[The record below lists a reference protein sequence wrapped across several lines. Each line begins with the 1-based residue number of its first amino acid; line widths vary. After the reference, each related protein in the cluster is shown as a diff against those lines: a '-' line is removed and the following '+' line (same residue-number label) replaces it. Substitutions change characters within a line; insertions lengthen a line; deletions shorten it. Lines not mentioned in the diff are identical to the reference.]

1 MMNMDYISVIDNFVE
16 TVSTP
21 IIVIDDRSYVISS
34 NKAAVD
40 LLGSDFKDRH
50 FYVAIRQPLIINL
63 VENAF
68 TAKGNEKENFYKT
81 VSGVER
87 TYEVTAEYS
96 SELKIVSLSFYDT
109 TDAVQANQ
117 MRRDFV
123 ANVSHELKSPLTSI
137 LGFIETLSGVIKS
150 NPLKANEFLRVME
163 RESLRMSSL
172 IDDLLGLSR
181 VEAAEKH
188 LPTEQ
193 VNLSEIMREVLE
205 ILTPTAAKRNISI
218 KYVQDASDP
227 LIMGDYSQIVQ
238 VFTNLLQNAIK
249 YGGDGNKIK
258 VTMNSIEYHK
268 VLLKN
273 GYKVSFEDTGIG
285 IEEHHLARL
294 TERFYRV
301 DDHRSR
307 NEGGTGLGLSI
318 VKHIMARHNGR
329 LLIESD
335 PGSGSEFSVIFPD
348 RIN

>member
-1 MMNMDYISVIDNFVE
+1 MDIDYIRVIDSFVE
-16 TVSTP
+16 TVNTP
-21 IIVIDDRSYVISS
+21 ILVIDDRSYVISS

-40 LLGSDFKDRH
+40 LLGNDFKDRH
-50 FYVAIRQPLIINL
+50 FYVAIRQPAIINL
-63 VENAF
+63 LENVS
-68 TAKGNEKENFYKT
+68 GSNEIQKENFYKT
-81 VSGVER
+81 VSGVDR
-87 TYEVTAEYS
+87 TYEVTAKYS
-96 SELKIVSLSFYDT
+96 KELKIVSLSFDDV

-137 LGFIETLSGVIKS
+137 LGFTETLSGVIES
-150 NPLKANEFLRVME
+150 NPSKAKQFLSVME

-181 VEAAEKH
+181 VEAAEKQ
-188 LPTEQ
+188 LPSEQ
-193 VNLSEIMREVLE
+193 VNLGDIMREVLE
-205 ILTPTAAKRNISI
+205 ILTATAAKKNIGI
-218 KYVQDASDP
+218 EYVQDAADP
-227 LIMGDYSQIVQ
+227 LIIGDYSQVVQ

-258 VTMNSIEYHK
+258 VIMNSIEYHK
-268 VLLKN
+268 SLLTT
-273 GYKVSFEDTGIG
+273 GYKVSVEDTGIG

-329 LLIESD
+329 LLVESD
-335 PGSGSEFSVIFPD
+335 PGNGSVFSVIFPD

>member
-1 MMNMDYISVIDNFVE
+1 MDINYIRVIDNFVE
-16 TVSTP
+16 TVNTP
-21 IIVIDDRSYVISS
+21 ILVIDDRSYVISS
-34 NKAAVD
+34 NKAAFD
-40 LLGSDFKDRH
+40 LLGNDFKDRH
-50 FYVAIRQPLIINL
+50 FYVAIRQPAIINL
-63 VENAF
+63 FENVS
-68 TAKGNEKENFYKT
+68 GSNEIQKENFYKT
-81 VSGVER
+81 VSGVDR
-87 TYEVTAEYS
+87 TYEVTAKYS
-96 SELKIVSLSFYDT
+96 KELKIVSLSFDDV

-137 LGFIETLSGVIKS
+137 LGFTETLSGVIES
-150 NPLKANEFLRVME
+150 NPSKAKQFLSVME

-181 VEAAEKH
+181 VEAAEKQ
-188 LPTEQ
+188 LPSEQ
-193 VNLSEIMREVLE
+193 VNLGDIMREVLE
-205 ILTPTAAKRNISI
+205 ILTATAAKKNIGI
-218 KYVQDASDP
+218 EYVQDAADP
-227 LIMGDYSQIVQ
+227 LIIGDYSQVVQ

-258 VTMNSIEYHK
+258 VVINSIEYHK
-268 VLLKN
+268 SLLTT
-273 GYKVSFEDTGIG
+273 GYKVSVEDTGIG

-329 LLIESD
+329 LLVESD
-335 PGSGSEFSVIFPD
+335 LGNGSVFSVIFPD

>member
-1 MMNMDYISVIDNFVE
+1 MDINYIRVIDNFVE
-16 TVSTP
+16 TVNTP
-21 IIVIDDRSYVISS
+21 LLVIDDRSYVISS

-40 LLGSDFKDRH
+40 LLGNDFKDRH
-50 FYVAIRQPLIINL
+50 FYVAIRQPAIINL
-63 VENAF
+63 FENVS
-68 TAKGNEKENFYKT
+68 GSNEIQKENFYKT
-81 VSGVER
+81 VSGVDR
-87 TYEVTAEYS
+87 TYEVTAKYS
-96 SELKIVSLSFYDT
+96 KELKIVSLSFDDV

-137 LGFIETLSGVIKS
+137 LGFTETLSGVIES
-150 NPLKANEFLRVME
+150 NPSKAKQFLSVME

-181 VEAAEKH
+181 VEAAEKQ
-188 LPTEQ
+188 LPSEQ
-193 VNLSEIMREVLE
+193 VNLGDIMREVLE
-205 ILTPTAAKRNISI
+205 ILTATAAKKNIGI
-218 KYVQDASDP
+218 EYVQDAADP
-227 LIMGDYSQIVQ
+227 LIIGDCSQVVQ

-258 VTMNSIEYHK
+258 VFMNSIEYHK
-268 VLLKN
+268 SLLTT
-273 GYKVSFEDTGIG
+273 GYKVSVEDTGIG

-329 LLIESD
+329 LLVESD
-335 PGSGSEFSVIFPD
+335 PGNGSVFSVIFPD

>member
-1 MMNMDYISVIDNFVE
+1 MDIDYIRVIDTFVE
-16 TVSTP
+16 TVNTP
-21 IIVIDDRSYVISS
+21 ILVIDDRSYVISS

-40 LLGSDFKDRH
+40 LLGNDFKDRH
-50 FYVAIRQPLIINL
+50 FYVAIRQPAIINL
-63 VENAF
+63 FENVS
-68 TAKGNEKENFYKT
+68 GSNEIQKENFYKT
-81 VSGVER
+81 VSGVDR
-87 TYEVTAEYS
+87 TYEVTAKFSE
-96 SELKIVSLSFYDT
+96 ELKIVSLSFDDI
-109 TDAVQANQ
+109 TDAIQANQ

-137 LGFIETLSGVIKS
+137 LGFTETLSGVIES
-150 NPLKANEFLRVME
+150 NPSKAKQFLSVME

-181 VEAAEKH
+181 VEAAEKQ
-188 LPTEQ
+188 LPSEQ
-193 VNLSEIMREVLE
+193 VNLGDIMREVLE
-205 ILTPTAAKRNISI
+205 ILTATAAKKNIGI
-218 KYVQDASDP
+218 EYVQDAADP
-227 LIMGDYSQIVQ
+227 LIIGDYSQVVQ

-258 VTMNSIEYHK
+258 VIMNSIEYHK
-268 VLLKN
+268 SLLTT
-273 GYKVSFEDTGIG
+273 GYKVSVEDTGIG

-329 LLIESD
+329 LLVESD
-335 PGSGSEFSVIFPD
+335 PGNGSVFSVIFPD

>member
-1 MMNMDYISVIDNFVE
+1 MDIDYIRVIDSFVE
-16 TVSTP
+16 TVNTP
-21 IIVIDDRSYVISS
+21 ILVIDDRSYVISS

-40 LLGSDFKDRH
+40 LLGNDFKDRH
-50 FYVAIRQPLIINL
+50 FYVAIRQPAIINL
-63 VENAF
+63 FENVS
-68 TAKGNEKENFYKT
+68 GSNEIQKENFYKT
-81 VSGVER
+81 VSGVDR
-87 TYEVTAEYS
+87 TYEVTAKYS
-96 SELKIVSLSFYDT
+96 KELKIVSLSFDDV

-137 LGFIETLSGVIKS
+137 LGFTETLSGVIES
-150 NPLKANEFLRVME
+150 NPSKAKQFLSVME

-181 VEAAEKH
+181 VEAAEKQ

-258 VTMNSIEYHK
+258 VIMNSIEYHK
-268 VLLKN
+268 SLLTT
-273 GYKVSFEDTGIG
+273 GYKVSVEDTGIG

>member
-1 MMNMDYISVIDNFVE
+1 MDIDYIRVIDSFVE
-16 TVSTP
+16 TVNTP
-21 IIVIDDRSYVISS
+21 ILVIDDRSYVISS

-40 LLGSDFKDRH
+40 LLGNDFKDRH
-50 FYVAIRQPLIINL
+50 FYVAIRQPAIINL
-63 VENAF
+63 FENVS
-68 TAKGNEKENFYKT
+68 GSDEIQKENFYKT
-81 VSGVER
+81 VSGVDR
-87 TYEVTAEYS
+87 TYEVTAKYS
-96 SELKIVSLSFYDT
+96 KELKIVSLSFDDV

-137 LGFIETLSGVIKS
+137 LGFTETLSGVIES
-150 NPLKANEFLRVME
+150 NPSKAKQFLSVME

-181 VEAAEKH
+181 VEAAEKQ
-188 LPTEQ
+188 LPSEQ
-193 VNLSEIMREVLE
+193 VNLGDIMLEVLE
-205 ILTPTAAKRNISI
+205 ILTATAAKKNIGI
-218 KYVQDASDP
+218 EYVQDAADP
-227 LIMGDYSQIVQ
+227 LIIGDYSQVIQ

-249 YGGDGNKIK
+249 YAGDSNKIK
-258 VTMNSIEYHK
+258 VNMNSIEYHK
-268 VLLKN
+268 SLLTT
-273 GYKVSFEDTGIG
+273 GYKVSVEDTGIG

-329 LLIESD
+329 LLVESD
-335 PGSGSEFSVIFPD
+335 PGNGSVFSVIFPD

>member
-1 MMNMDYISVIDNFVE
+1 
-16 TVSTP
+16 
-21 IIVIDDRSYVISS
+21 
-34 NKAAVD
+34 
-40 LLGSDFKDRH
+40 
-50 FYVAIRQPLIINL
+50 
-63 VENAF
+63 
-68 TAKGNEKENFYKT
+68 
-81 VSGVER
+81 
-87 TYEVTAEYS
+87 
-96 SELKIVSLSFYDT
+96 
-109 TDAVQANQ
+109 
-117 MRRDFV
+117 
-123 ANVSHELKSPLTSI
+123 
-137 LGFIETLSGVIKS
+137 
-150 NPLKANEFLRVME
+150 
-163 RESLRMSSL
+163 
-172 IDDLLGLSR
+172 
-181 VEAAEKH
+181 
-188 LPTEQ
+188 
-193 VNLSEIMREVLE
+193 
-205 ILTPTAAKRNISI
+205 
-218 KYVQDASDP
+218 
-227 LIMGDYSQIVQ
+227 VQ

-335 PGSGSEFSVIFPD
+335 PGSGSVFSVIFSD

>member
-1 MMNMDYISVIDNFVE
+1 MMSMDYIGVINNFVE
-16 TVSTP
+16 TVRTP
-21 IIVIDDRSYVISS
+21 ILVIDDRSYVISS

-40 LLGSDFKDRH
+40 LLGNDFKGRH
-50 FYVAIRQPLIINL
+50 FYVAIRQPIIINL

-68 TAKGNEKENFYKT
+68 NANENKKGNFYKT

-87 TYEVTAEYS
+87 TYKVTAEYS

-109 TDAVQANQ
+109 TDVIQANQ

-150 NPLKANEFLRVME
+150 NPLKAKEFLRVME

-181 VEAAEKH
+181 VEAAEKQ
-188 LPTEQ
+188 LPTEE
-193 VNLSEIMREVLE
+193 VNLGDIMREVLE

-218 KYVQDASDP
+218 NYVQDASDP
-227 LIMGDYSQIVQ
+227 LIMGDYSQVVQ

-249 YGGDGNKIK
+249 YGGDGKKIK
-258 VTMNSIEYHK
+258 VIMNSTEYHK
-268 VLLKN
+268 ALLTT

-301 DDHRSR
+301 DNHRSR

-335 PGSGSEFSVIFPD
+335 PGNGSVFSVIFPN

>member
-1 MMNMDYISVIDNFVE
+1 MDYISVIDNFVE

-40 LLGSDFKDRH
+40 LLGSDFKGRH

-68 TAKGNEKENFYKT
+68 TAKGNEKENFYKS

-137 LGFIETLSGVIKS
+137 LGFIETLSVVIKS
-150 NPLKANEFLRVME
+150 NPLKANEFLKVME

-181 VEAAEKH
+181 VEAAEKQS
-188 LPTEQ
+188 PTEQ
-193 VNLSEIMREVLE
+193 VDLSEIMREVLE

-258 VTMNSIEYHK
+258 VSIEYHK
-268 VLLKN
+268 SLLTT
-273 GYKVSFEDTGIG
+273 GYKVSVEDTGIG

>member
-1 MMNMDYISVIDNFVE
+1 MDIDYIRVIDSFVE
-16 TVSTP
+16 TVNTP
-21 IIVIDDRSYVISS
+21 ILVIDDRSYVISS

-40 LLGSDFKDRH
+40 LLGNDFKDRH
-50 FYVAIRQPLIINL
+50 FYVAIRQPAIINL
-63 VENAF
+63 FENVS
-68 TAKGNEKENFYKT
+68 GSNEIQKENFYKT
-81 VSGVER
+81 VSGVDR
-87 TYEVTAEYS
+87 TYEVTAKYS
-96 SELKIVSLSFYDT
+96 KELKIVSLSFDDV

-137 LGFIETLSGVIKS
+137 LGFTETLSGVIES
-150 NPLKANEFLRVME
+150 NPSKAKQFLSVME

-181 VEAAEKH
+181 VEAAEKQ
-188 LPTEQ
+188 LPSEQ
-193 VNLSEIMREVLE
+193 VNLGDIMREVLE
-205 ILTPTAAKRNISI
+205 ILTATAAKKNIGI
-218 KYVQDASDP
+218 EYVQDAADP
-227 LIMGDYSQIVQ
+227 LIIGDYSQVVQ

-258 VTMNSIEYHK
+258 VIMNSIEYHK
-268 VLLKN
+268 ALLTT
-273 GYKVSFEDTGIG
+273 GYKVSVEDTGIG